1 LLKFI
6 SIHLFGVFLM
16 KEKIMDIVLNAVALG
31 MGVATIVMS
40 ILGVTIPIGM
50 LLGIGVACLGLYG
63 LNKQ

>member
-1 LLKFI
+1 
-6 SIHLFGVFLM
+6 
-16 KEKIMDIVLNAVALG
+16 MDIVLNAVALG
-31 MGVATIVMS
+31 MGVSTIVMS

>member
-1 LLKFI
+1 MLRFI

-31 MGVATIVMS
+31 MGVSTIVMS

>member
-1 LLKFI
+1 MLKFI

>member
-1 LLKFI
+1 
-6 SIHLFGVFLM
+6 M

-50 LLGIGVACLGLYG
+50 LLGIDVACLGLYG

>member
-1 LLKFI
+1 M
-6 SIHLFGVFLM
+6 FGVFLM

-50 LLGIGVACLGLYG
+50 LLGIDVACLGLYG